1 MRPPKRRPVYV
12 GTSIRNNRFIEEDSE
27 KDLHIDTL
35 VSLRIAKK
43 KRITKNWVF
52 RLYEA
57 GK

>member
-1 MRPPKRRPVYV
+1 MNTTITFDKK
-12 GTSIRNNRFIEEDSE
+12 FFEEDSE
-27 KDLHIDTL
+27 KSLHIDTL